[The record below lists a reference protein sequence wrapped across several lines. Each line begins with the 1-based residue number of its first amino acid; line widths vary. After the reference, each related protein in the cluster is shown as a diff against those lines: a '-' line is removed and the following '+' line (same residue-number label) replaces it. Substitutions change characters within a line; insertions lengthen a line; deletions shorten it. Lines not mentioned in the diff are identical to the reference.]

1 MSSLATCLFCKIIK
15 REIPSTKIFETELS
29 YAFLDIGPL
38 SEGHSLVIPKHHAKF
53 LHELPDEYLA
63 DLLPVAKKV
72 AIATGADQYNILQN
86 NGRLAHQEVDHVHFH
101 VIPKPNETEGLG
113 IKWPAKKPTFEEIE
127 ATGKKMLE
135 RLQSD

>member
-15 REIPSTKIFETELS
+15 REIPSTKIFETDLS

-38 SEGHSLVIPKHHAKF
+38 SEGHS
-53 LHELPDEYLA
+53 
-63 DLLPVAKKV
+63 
-72 AIATGADQYNILQN
+72 N
-86 NGRLAHQEVDHVHFH
+86 NGPLAHQVVEHVHFH

-113 IKWPAKKPTFEEIE
+113 IKWPSKQPTIDEVE

-135 RLQSD
+135 KLQSNS